1 MNRQH
6 AINKAEYFR
15 VGAAIINAQ
24 TAEESICTNDIV
36 SSVAGQKELTDKD
49 GKVHMQT
56 VYQRKVSHG
65 PSISAAKR
73 KTRSLRGVVVQQK
86 GEDFRALARRNKHQ
100 NDIKDAAAAVKS
112 AQEAF
117 DKAMTAAREAS
128 AATNKAKFDNLG
140 EEVVKACVEAE
151 HEAIAETTNAREVL
165 DRREHK
171 LAELTNH

>member
-36 SSVAGQKELTDKD
+36 SSVAVQKELTDKD

-86 GEDFRALARRNKHQ
+86 GEDFRALARRNKRQ

-112 AQEAF
+112 AQEAL
-117 DKAMTAAREAS
+117 DKAMTDAHTAEGMHSKAVDEKMPDNVIKDCLDAIVESIAKVRE
-128 AATNKAKFDNLG
+128 
-140 EEVVKACVEAE
+140 CR
-151 HEAIAETTNAREVL
+151 ETLAM
-165 DRREHK
+165 REHK
-171 LAELTNH
+171 LAQLSK